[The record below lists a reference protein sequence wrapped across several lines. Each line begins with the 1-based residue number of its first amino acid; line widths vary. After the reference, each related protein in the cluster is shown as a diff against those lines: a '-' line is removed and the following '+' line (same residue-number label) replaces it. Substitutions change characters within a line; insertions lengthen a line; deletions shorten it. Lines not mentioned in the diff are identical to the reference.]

1 MFDLREC
8 TFLCGAH
15 FRFDRWRCYFLLL
28 NNDMALFRQIES
40 VVNRIDYRLLHE
52 RLGSLPQILLQQL
65 QALADSTL
73 EKCRNLHETCLLRR
87 WI

>member
-1 MFDLREC
+1 
-8 TFLCGAH
+8 
-15 FRFDRWRCYFLLL
+15 
-28 NNDMALFRQIES
+28 MALFRQIES

-87 WI
+87 WTQQTCTLLSCCPTTER